1 MYSHQKRYAYSSY
14 TLIAPVALGVMNVL
28 AVWLSNRYKINR
40 RTRYLRMSLIAPS
53 AVALFAYLTKAY
65 TFTWQGWVRYTGIL
79 FLIYFFVCN
88 IVLYE
93 LDRNV

>member
-1 MYSHQKRYAYSSY
+1 
-14 TLIAPVALGVMNVL
+14 MNVL

-40 RTRYLRMSLIAPS
+40 RTRYFLMSLIAPS

-65 TFTWQGWVRYTGIL
+65 RLTLQGWATYIGVL

>member
-1 MYSHQKRYAYSSY
+1 MYSDQKRYSFSSY
-14 TLIAPVALGVMNVL
+14 TLIAPLALGFMNVL
-28 AVWLSNRYKINR
+28 ATWLSNRYEINR
-40 RTRYLRMSLIAPS
+40 RTRYFLMSLIAPS
-53 AVALFAYLTKAY
+53 AVALFAYLTKA
-65 TFTWQGWVRYTGIL
+65 VDLARLYTGVL